1 MTFDDLPLVNSIL
14 NGTSFLLLT
23 VGFIAVKT
31 KRINLHRAMMVS
43 ALLVSAVF
51 LVLYVTH
58 KIYVGGAHTAFQ
70 GQGAWRT
77 VYYTMLISHV
87 LLAMGMLPLIY
98 MTVTRAIRGDFEA
111 HKLIARWTFPIWYYV
126 SITGVL
132 VYCFLYVWFQ

>member
-1 MTFDDLPLVNSIL
+1 MTLDDLPLVNSIL

-23 VGFIAVKT
+23 VGFAAVKT
-31 KRINLHRAMMVS
+31 KRITLHRAMMVS

-58 KIYVGGAHTAFQ
+58 KIHVGGAHTAFR
-70 GQGAWRT
+70 GEGAWRT

-87 LLAMGMLPLIY
+87 LLAIGMLPLIY
-98 MTVTRAIRGDFEA
+98 VTVRRALRGDFEA
-111 HKLIARWTFPIWYYV
+111 HKRIARWTFPIWYYV

>member
-111 HKLIARWTFPIWYYV
+111 HKRIARWTFPIWYYV

>member
-1 MTFDDLPLVNSIL
+1 MTLDDLPLVNSFL

-31 KRINLHRAMMVS
+31 KRITLHRAMMVS

-58 KIYVGGAHTAFQ
+58 KIHVGGAHTPFQ
-70 GQGAWRT
+70 GEGAWRM

-87 LLAMGMLPLIY
+87 ILAMGMLPLIY
-98 MTVTRAIRGDFEA
+98 MTVRRAIRGDFEA
-111 HKLIARWTFPIWYYV
+111 HKRIARWTFPIWYYV

-132 VYCFLYVWFQ
+132 VYCFLYVWF

>member
-1 MTFDDLPLVNSIL
+1 MTLDDLPLVNSLL
-14 NGTSFLLLT
+14 NATSVVLLS

-31 KRINLHRAMMVS
+31 KRITLHRAMMVS
-43 ALLVSAVF
+43 ALAVSAVF

-58 KIYVGGAHTAFQ
+58 KIHVGGAHTAFQ
-70 GQGAWRT
+70 GEGAWRT

-98 MTVTRAIRGDFEA
+98 MTVSRAIRGNFEA
-111 HKLIARWTFPIWYYV
+111 HKKIARWTFPIWYYV
-126 SITGVL
+126 SVTGVL